1 MEQQQT
7 TIDSING
14 LSEIAEYMQDE
25 ELNTA
30 LTFIAKVI
38 IKPDIPINVVTIEIV
53 RLQAIAAKMAFK
65 ATWMANVDKS
75 DRGKK
80 NLYYTAAEAINN
92 LVSALKYI
100 ARQCI
105 LEGYR
110 EEPNNDKKF
119 TTADN
124 DKDLSLIHI

>member
-7 TIDSING
+7 TIDMVNG

-25 ELNTA
+25 ELTTA
-30 LTFIAKVI
+30 LTFIAKII
-38 IKPDIPINVVTIEIV
+38 IKPDIPLNVATVEIV
-53 RLQAIAAKMAFK
+53 RLQAIAAKMSLK

-80 NLYYTAAEAINN
+80 NLYYTAAESINN

-100 ARQCI
+100 I
-105 LEGYR
+105 VIII
-110 EEPNNDKKF
+110 DSKKQIIK
-119 TTADN
+119 AI
-124 DKDLSLIHI
+124 KVEKLIYF